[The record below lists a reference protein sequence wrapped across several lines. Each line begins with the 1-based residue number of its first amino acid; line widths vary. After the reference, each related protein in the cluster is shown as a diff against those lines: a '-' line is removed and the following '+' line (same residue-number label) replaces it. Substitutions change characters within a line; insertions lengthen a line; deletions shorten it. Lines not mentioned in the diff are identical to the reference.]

1 MPARKRSV
9 AGRIITIWVLL
20 AIAVSLTPLM
30 RHIPVPYPQYFIA
43 AVALLYFFA
52 LLVNAGARRWTRGL
66 ELHSLT
72 LFHIWRIL
80 PGITFL
86 ILHQRRMLAGP
97 FANPAGWGDIAIGI
111 TAPIVAGVFLDR
123 RPIMLLWHLGA
134 MFDLC
139 ISVAIAAGFGQ
150 TLPTWL
156 EPLRHFPLSLLPLFL
171 VPFTLQAHIAAI
183 YKILHKYGLFHE
195 AEEE

>member
-20 AIAVSLTPLM
+20 AIAVSLTPLP

-43 AVALLYFFA
+43 GVTLLYFFA
-52 LLVNAGARRWTRGL
+52 LALSAGARRWTRGL

-86 ILHQRRMLAGP
+86 ILHQRRMLAGA
-97 FANPAGWGDIAIGI
+97 FANPAGWGDIIVGI
-111 TAPIVAGVFLDR
+111 TAPIMAGVFLEK
-123 RPIMLLWHLGA
+123 RPVLLLWHLGA
-134 MFDLC
+134 MLDLC
-139 ISVAIAAGFGQ
+139 LAVAIAAGFGQ
-150 TLPTWL
+150 SLPAWL
-156 EPLRHFPLSLLPLFL
+156 EPLRHFPLSLLPLVL
-171 VPFTLQAHIAAI
+171 VPLTLQAHIAAI
-183 YKILHKYGLFHE
+183 YKVLHSYGLFHE
-195 AEEE
+195 TEE

>member
-20 AIAVSLTPLM
+20 AIAVRLTPLP

-43 AVALLYFFA
+43 GGTLLYFFA
-52 LLVNAGARRWTRGL
+52 LVLSAGARRWTRGL

-86 ILHQRRMLAGP
+86 ILHQRRMLAGA
-97 FANPAGWGDIAIGI
+97 FANPAGWGDIIVGI
-111 TAPIVAGVFLDR
+111 TAPIVAGIFLER
-123 RPIMLLWHLGA
+123 RAVLLVWHLGA
-134 MFDLC
+134 MLDLC
-139 ISVAIAAGFGQ
+139 LAVAIAAGFGQ
-150 TLPTWL
+150 SLPTWL
-156 EPLRHFPLSLLPLFL
+156 EPLRHFPLSLLPLVL
-171 VPFTLQAHIAAI
+171 VPLTLQAHIAAI
-183 YKILHKYGLFHE
+183 YKTLHGYGLFRE
-195 AEEE
+195 QEE

>member
-20 AIAVSLTPLM
+20 AIAVSLTPLPS
-30 RHIPVPYPQYFIA
+30 HIPVPYPQYFIA
-43 AVALLYFFA
+43 AATLLYFLA
-52 LLVNAGARRWTRGL
+52 LVVSEGARHWTRGL
-66 ELHSLT
+66 ELHALT

-86 ILHQRRMLAGP
+86 ILHQRRMLAGA
-97 FANPAGWGDIAIGI
+97 FANQAGWGDIIVGI
-111 TAPIVAGVFLDR
+111 TAPIVAGLFLEK
-123 RPIMLLWHLGA
+123 RPVLLLWHLAA

-139 ISVAIAAGFGQ
+139 IAVAIAAGFGQ
-150 TLPTWL
+150 SLPAWL

-171 VPFTLQAHIAAI
+171 VPLSLQAHIAAI
-183 YKILHKYGLFHE
+183 YKILYQYGLFHDD
-195 AEEE
+195 EE